1 MLIKENA
8 RIVLCGAIS
17 TYNETGNPPY
27 ALKNYSR
34 MIIKKAAMQGF
45 LYMEYGKQFPSA
57 IQ

>member
-1 MLIKENA
+1 MYFDNVGAETLDAALMLIKENA

-34 MIIKKAAMQGF
+34 MII
-45 LYMEYGKQFPSA
+45 
-57 IQ
+57 